1 MHGKPHLTPALIL
14 RAYAEGIFPM
24 AEHRDDDDLFWVS
37 PELRGIIPLDGFHLP
52 RRLARTVK
60 SDRFAVT
67 ADVAFAD
74 VMRACAEPT
83 PQRAESWI
91 NDEIL
96 RLYTALHAAGHAH
109 SIECWRDGKLAG
121 GLYGVK
127 LGGAFFG
134 ESMFSRE
141 RDASKVALVH
151 LVARMIR
158 GGFSLLDTQFLT
170 AHLAHFGAIEI
181 PRANYQILL
190 ARAIAHEA
198 EFYWPASSGNSGIAS
213 SAPAL
218 GDTGLASVFAGAT
231 LATTP
236 GSLVLQFITQTS

>member
-1 MHGKPHLTPALIL
+1 MHGQPILTPAILL

-24 AEHRDDDDLFWVS
+24 AERRGDPELFWVS
-37 PELRGIIPLDGFHLP
+37 PEMRGIVPLDAFHVP
-52 RRLARTVK
+52 KRLARTVK

-67 ADVAFAD
+67 ADMAFAD

-83 PQRAESWI
+83 PDRPESWI
-91 NDEIL
+91 NDEIV

-109 SIECWRDGKLAG
+109 SIECWRDGRLVG

-127 LGGAFFG
+127 LGAAFFG
-134 ESMFSRE
+134 ESMFTRE

-151 LVARMIR
+151 LVARLRR

-170 AHLAHFGAIEI
+170 AHLARFGTIEI
-181 PRANYQILL
+181 PRAQYHTLL
-190 ARAIAHEA
+190 ARAISHEA
-198 EFYWPASSGNSGIAS
+198 EFYWPAPSGNSGIAS
-213 SAPAL
+213 SAPAS
-218 GDTGLASVFAGAT
+218 GETGLASFLSGET

-236 GSLVLQFITQTS
+236 GSLVLQWITQTS